1 MSYESICNFLLITY
15 WNILPVA
22 CVKMRQIWAK
32 LWDRTVRDFF
42 IWFIDLFDGK
52 YRKPPLVSEPC
63 LIIAL
68 LNLDI
73 SRMNS
78 LLWIVVMDFWILIL
92 LDILHGRGMW
102 TVNTDHP
109 LAIIQFSPTNDIKN
123 QDGFLH

>member
-32 LWDRTVRDFF
+32 LEIELSEIFLF
-42 IWFIDLFDGK
+42 DLYDGK
-52 YRKPPLVSEPC
+52 YRKPLLVSEPC

-78 LLWIVVMDFWILIL
+78 LL
-92 LDILHGRGMW
+92 
-102 TVNTDHP
+102 
-109 LAIIQFSPTNDIKN
+109 
-123 QDGFLH
+123 